1 MLNALLFPF
10 LKVVLCVPRMVCRIF
25 QLKVGGS
32 PSDDIARIHAVRAML
47 DAKVTLGS
55 AVTRIDLSF
64 SSVLLNKKAKI

>member
-55 AVTRIDLSF
+55 AVTHIDLSF
-64 SSVLLNKKAKI
+64 SSILLNKKA